1 MDSSSQ
7 TAEVA
12 SKVAEVQRDTVPRAK
27 PRVRT
32 KEDTSRRFR
41 ELLDERDDWRRRAQA
56 AESSIASESETL
68 RTLRSNL
75 EAKDR
80 ELEQFRAEQQER
92 EKNTLELASR
102 AREHGRKMFAD
113 FDAVIANVNL
123 DRQAFQALVTSTN
136 GPYLCYATGLGI
148 KALKFQSQIQAD
160 RERVKYYRQLHQ
172 QHFAG
177 AEK

>member
-1 MDSSSQ
+1 LIEGVPLGSIPQS
-7 TAEVA
+7 TEA
-12 SKVAEVQRDTVPRAK
+12 SASPIAK
-27 PRVRT
+27 GAPHLRT
-32 KEDTSRRFR
+32 KKDTSQRFR
-41 ELLDERDDWRRRAQA
+41 ELLDERNDWRRRAQA
-56 AESSIASESETL
+56 AESAIATESETL
-68 RTLRSNL
+68 RTLRTNL

-80 ELEQFRAEQQER
+80 ELEQFRAEQKER
-92 EKNTLELASR
+92 EKNTLELTSR

-148 KALKFQSQIQAD
+148 KALKFQSQVQAD
-160 RERVKYYRQLHQ
+160 RERVEYYRQLHQ